1 MMRFGLAA
9 TLVSIL
15 SLTLISNSFAEE
27 NPAVEAMQ
35 EYVEFADFGEGTITV
50 EQIKQIGADNLVF
63 IDVRLPASY
72 EKSHIP
78 GAKHIE
84 WRQVL
89 GQRDEV
95 PSDKTVVFY
104 CDTGL
109 LSSKTQFAM
118 RVAGWEN
125 VKVLVG
131 GYASWV
137 NQ

>member
-72 EKSHIP
+72 EKSHIA